1 MEKRFVILAINT
13 FLFVGILCGVPNL
26 KAQTKLIDSLKN
38 KSVDS
43 TYYALWV
50 QQKLDSL
57 QKLNLP
63 HEVFLHKIDS
73 ISKIPFDRANAL
85 HNRGDSIYSYLE
97 TKVSKLISRGYE
109 KVDTLY
115 DKITLKKDSLEYKL
129 NKKAQKLN
137 KLTVLKGVDD
147 KLKEVG
153 KKVGFK
159 SPNSEIGDAMSDLAG
174 DKTKLPQLSTK
185 ISTKDNAKLNTL
197 KEGIGEI
204 DQVKEWSDK
213 LNEVKDIPNE
223 QIAKIKNIEEV
234 EKINNK
240 IGEVKEIGEQVNVYK
255 KEVEQLSENGL
266 QDAPKSIENKVGK
279 LEGVQELGNQKAVIN
294 NQTDEWE
301 KLKDEEYAKQKMI
314 EEAKK
319 VTIDYFA
326 QHQDKLKEAQK
337 KLSSLKKKYG
347 SLASV
352 SDTLKKKENPMKEK
366 LLGQRLRVG
375 MGFQLHKSK
384 PFGLDISPNLSYQ
397 LTKKF
402 SIGASGTYR
411 TSLDGDEKYFI
422 TRENEAYG
430 IRIFTESVLYKG
442 FFGHVEFERLH
453 TTNSKVLIKD
463 ASSPQ
468 NWNNGLFMGL
478 GRTFNFTKGIRGNV
492 IVLYNFL
499 NDKTNP
505 NRKAWNIR
513 FGFDLGDLSKNKKTN
528 KQERINAIKNKLLG
542 SENKNSE
549 AGN

>member
-1 MEKRFVILAINT
+1 MGL
-13 FLFVGILCGVPNL
+13 LLCPSNL
-26 KAQTKLIDSLKN
+26 MAQTKSIDSLKN
-38 KSVDS
+38 ISVDS
-43 TYYALWV
+43 THYAIWV

-63 HEVFLHKIDS
+63 HKVFLQKFDS
-73 ISKIPFDRANAL
+73 ISKIPANKISVL
-85 HNRGDSIYSYLE
+85 QSKGDSIYSKLE
-97 TKVSKLISRGYE
+97 TKVSNLVSRGYG

-115 DKITLKKDSLEYKL
+115 SKVTSKKDSLEYKL
-129 NKKAQKLN
+129 NQKAQKLN
-137 KLTVLKGVDD
+137 KLTDLKRVDN
-147 KLKEVG
+147 KLREIE
-153 KKVGFK
+153 KKIAFK
-159 SPNSEIGDAMSDLAG
+159 SPASGEVVDAMSGLTDT
-174 DKTKLPQLSTK
+174 KKKLPQLNTK
-185 ISTKDNAKLNTL
+185 ISAKDNANLNQL

-223 QIAKIKNIEEV
+223 QIAKFKNIEEV
-234 EKINNK
+234 DKINNQ
-240 IGEVKEIGEQVNVYK
+240 IGEVKEIGAQVNVYK
-255 KEVEQLSENGL
+255 KEVEQLSKNGL
-266 QDAPKSIENKVGK
+266 NEMQDAPKSIEKKVGE
-279 LEGVQELGNQKAVIN
+279 LGGVQELKNQKSLMNA
-294 NQTDEWE
+294 QTEEFE

-326 QHQDKLKEAQK
+326 QHQDKLKAAQK

-347 SLASV
+347 NLASV

-366 LLGQRLRVG
+366 SFGQRLRVG

-384 PFGLDISPNLSYQ
+384 PFGLDISPNLTYQ

-411 TSLDGDEKYFI
+411 TSIDGDEKYFI

-430 IRIFTESVLYKG
+430 IRVFTDRVIYKG

-453 TTNSKVLIKD
+453 TKNSKVLIQD
-463 ASSPQ
+463 VASPQ
-468 NWNNGLFMGL
+468 NWENGLFMGL
-478 GRTFNFTKGIRGNV
+478 GKTFNFTKGIKGNV

-505 NRKAWNIR
+505 NQKAWNIR
-513 FGFDLGDLSKNKKTN
+513 FGFDLGDLSKNKKSN
-528 KQERINAIKNKLLG
+528 KQERINSIKNKLLG
-542 SENKNSE
+542 TKNQKSEI
-549 AGN
+549 